1 MRRVGVPQALI
12 HAAALI
18 PMAWLLFDAATGGLS
33 VNPIQDIEQRTG
45 KAALILLVLSLS
57 CTPLNT
63 ITGWTRPVRWRRP
76 LGLYAFGYAAIHFL
90 TFIALDYGLNLRL
103 LWADVAGKR
112 YIFIGLA
119 ALLILIPLALT
130 STKGWQRRLGKTWRS
145 LHRLVYVAGGLVAVH
160 YAWAVKSDIR
170 EPLIWGGII
179 GLGLLARV
187 GFVRRWLIERRTRRG
202 ARPADQAPAADQ
214 MKSHELSG

>member
-1 MRRVGVPQALI
+1 MRKVRVWQAVI

-18 PMAWLLFDAATGGLS
+18 PIAWLLFDAATGRLS

-45 KAALILLVLSLS
+45 KAALILLVLSLW

-63 ITGWTRPVRWRRP
+63 ITGWARPVRWRRP
-76 LGLYAFGYAAIHFL
+76 LGLYAFGYAALHFL
-90 TFIALDYGLNLRL
+90 TFIGLDYGLNLRL

-112 YIFIGLA
+112 YIFVGLA
-119 ALLILIPLALT
+119 ALLILMPLALT
-130 STKGWQRRLGKTWRS
+130 STKGWQKRLGKAWRT
-145 LHRLVYVAGGLVAVH
+145 LHRLVYGAGGLVIVH

-179 GLGLLARV
+179 GLGLLARL
-187 GFVRRWLIERRTRRG
+187 GFVRRFLINWRKRRG
-202 ARPADQAPAADQ
+202 AGPGRSPATNQQ
-214 MKSHELSG
+214 RLVS

>member
-1 MRRVGVPQALI
+1 MPTITVPQAVV

-18 PMAWLLFDAATGGLS
+18 PMAWLLFDAATSGLT

-57 CTPLNT
+57 CTPLT
-63 ITGWTRPVRWRRP
+63 ILTGWAHPVRWRRP
-76 LGLYAFGYAAIHFL
+76 LGLYAFGYAAVHFL
-90 TFIALDYGLNLRL
+90 TFIALDYGLNFRL

-112 YIFIGLA
+112 YIFVGLA

-130 STKGWQRRLGKTWRS
+130 STRGWQRRLGKAWRKV
-145 LHRLVYVAGGLVAVH
+145 HRLVYVAGGLVVVH

-170 EPLIWGGII
+170 EPLIWGAVIA
-179 GLGLLARV
+179 LGLLVRV
-187 GFVRRWLIERRTRRG
+187 GAVRRLLIQWRTGENTRPGDRMNEI
-202 ARPADQAPAADQ
+202 AR
-214 MKSHELSG
+214 M